1 MSTSAGKRKVNAK
14 ITTDAGV
21 ENERSSRKMKFP
33 ARIEGILG
41 KLPVAERLELSSF
54 LGGGGRLGAG
64 RREKVCIIGSGNWGS
79 VIAKIVAENVVNGE
93 HSSLFE
99 RDVPMWV
106 FEEYVNGEKLSE
118 IVNAKHENIKYLP
131 GIKLPDNVF
140 AVSDVG
146 EAARDAT
153 ILVFVL
159 PHQVLPTCYVHATA
173 RQKFL
178 GTEQVGLNALLY
190 ASYSSFSLPSSLV
203 SEKTCARCRCP
214 CQARQHQKTCFAK

>member
-1 MSTSAGKRKVNAK
+1 
-14 ITTDAGV
+14 
-21 ENERSSRKMKFP
+21 
-33 ARIEGILG
+33 
-41 KLPVAERLELSSF
+41 VAERLELSSF

-153 ILVFVL
+153 ILVFGLIVRFVFQFLPSVLPRIRENMRKVPMPLPSPAASENLLRKMMLDFSTILAGCNCCL
-159 PHQVLPTCYVHATA
+159 PHQG
-173 RQKFL
+173 R
-178 GTEQVGLNALLY
+178 
-190 ASYSSFSLPSSLV
+190 
-203 SEKTCARCRCP
+203 
-214 CQARQHQKTCFAK
+214 